1 MPKPTDLLTRKQAA
15 ARLGLSVA
23 TLESWVFRGKGPAY
37 LRTGERRGKVL
48 YRAADLER
56 WQREHTIRPS
66 KSSSA
71 ASRQA

>member
-66 KSSSA
+66 KGT
-71 ASRQA
+71 